1 MGLLKNVYFIGEGGR
16 KNTKNHK
23 IKKKKKKAVFMKE
36 NMLTSLH
43 TCSDLVQELDA
54 YTKAIK
60 KVIYRL
66 KRQ

>member
-1 MGLLKNVYFIGEGGR
+1 M

-23 IKKKKKKAVFMKE
+23 ITMEKKKAVFMKE
-36 NMLTSLH
+36 SLH
-43 TCSDLVQELDA
+43 TCSDLVEELDA

>member
-1 MGLLKNVYFIGEGGR
+1 ME
-16 KNTKNHK
+16 
-23 IKKKKKKAVFMKE
+23 KKKAVFMKE
-36 NMLTSLH
+36 SLH
-43 TCSDLVQELDA
+43 TCSDLVEELDA